1 MDLSIIKGMNIKKG
15 ASGRDAKFEMYVIMS
30 DERIN

>member
-15 ASGRDAKFEMYVIMS
+15 ASGRDAKFENVIMS